1 MSAPTLFENNP
12 LISSTLF
19 ASLQQM
25 DDNLS
30 GGVYETRR
38 RISLRGGKFRE
49 IINGEQTKVNKNDSM
64 NVIIIDAAPISR
76 SYYASAYDSENP
88 APPTCW
94 SPDGKQPA
102 PEVAEGDLQ
111 SRDCTTCPQNVR
123 GSGQGETRACRY
135 HQRIAVVIEGE
146 LDNVYQLHLAATS
159 VFGDAVNGNTP
170 MQAYARYLKA
180 HNQMAIGIVT
190 EISFDE
196 NNATPKLFFKAVR
209 PLTEEELTKVIALRD
224 SDETR
229 EAVSFTVATKD
240 VIATDKPAA
249 TNVIPKAAAPKPKP
263 KAAPPVVEVVE
274 EEEEVIAEP
283 KRTTKKSA
291 PVPPVDE
298 ALSAVMAD
306 WDDD

>member
-38 RISLRGGKFRE
+38 RISIRGGKFRE

-64 NVIIIDAAPISR
+64 NIVIIDAAAISR
-76 SYYASAYDSENP
+76 SYYAAAYDSENP
-88 APPTCW
+88 TPPTCW
-94 SPDGKQPA
+94 APDGKRPA

-111 SRDCTTCPQNVR
+111 SRDCATCPQNVR
-123 GSGQGETRACRY
+123 GSGQGDARACRY
-135 HQRIAVVIEGE
+135 HQRVAIVIEGQ
-146 LDNVYQLHLAATS
+146 LDTVYQLHLAGTS
-159 VFGDAVNGNTP
+159 VFGDAVNGKTP
-170 MQAYARYLKA
+170 LQAYARYLKA
-180 HNQMAIGIVT
+180 HNQTAIGIVT
-190 EISFDE
+190 EVSFDE
-196 NNATPKLFFKAVR
+196 DSDTPKLFFKAVR
-209 PLTEEELTKVIALRD
+209 PLAEEEMTKVLALRD

-229 EAVSFTVATKD
+229 EAISFTVAAKGT
-240 VIATDKPAA
+240 IATDKSAA

-263 KAAPPVVEVVE
+263 KPAPPVVEVVE